1 MRNLAALAALTFVAL
16 APAAFAQD
24 VPASTVTLTL
34 GALAG
39 TVDDD
44 GRAAVPYAGNATV
57 PFTVTI
63 GCGLIA
69 TTTAANQGQDSDHV
83 HVTIV
88 DPSAWVVPRT
98 VEAHLEPADIAQEC
112 ATAQAV
118 TRTGTLPL
126 QVTAAAPG
134 VVPQNVTVA
143 VQFGGSDA
151 EHTFAPTPLAFSVQ
165 FHADYSVVPDAQF
178 PLEVKGGEAQFK
190 VAITQRSNTRSMV
203 MVEEVRASA
212 GSFGGIG
219 SVVYDPPETKEFT
232 ATFKAPTA
240 CWTEAQAS
248 FKTYAHFLL
257 LDSQA
262 GEYKLPQEHTYT
274 FRNGDS
280 CEPGTTGN
288 GTQEAPVGI
297 WTLAPA
303 LLGAAL
309 LARRRRAA

>member
-1 MRNLAALAALTFVAL
+1 MRLAAAMAALLLLAL
-16 APAAFAQD
+16 APAAAQELP
-24 VPASTVTLTL
+24 VASGVTLTL
-34 GALAG
+34 GAIAG

-57 PFTVTI
+57 PFTLRME
-63 GCGLIA
+63 CGLIVS
-69 TTTAANQGQDSDHV
+69 TNAANQGAGADHAY
-83 HVTIV
+83 VTIV
-88 DPSAWVVPRT
+88 DPPSWVVVRET
-98 VEAHLEPADIAQEC
+98 EVHLEPAETAQEC

-126 QVTAAAPG
+126 QVTAEAPG

-143 VQFGGSDA
+143 VRYGGSDA
-151 EHTFAPTPLAFSVQ
+151 EDTYAPTPVSFSVQ
-165 FHADYSVVPDAQF
+165 FHADYSVVPGVQF
-178 PLEVKGGEAQFK
+178 PLEVRGGQAEFT
-190 VAITQRSNTRSMV
+190 VAITQRSNARSMV

-212 GSFGGIG
+212 GSFGGLG
-219 SVVYDPPETKEFT
+219 SVVYEPPETKEFK

-262 GEYKLPQEHTYT
+262 GEYKLPQEHLYT
-274 FRNGDS
+274 FRNADGCD
-280 CEPGTTGN
+280 PATTGN
-288 GTQEAPVGI
+288 GTQASPLGL
-297 WTLAPA
+297 WTLVPA

-309 LARRRRAA
+309 LARGRRA